1 MKFILRYFQE
11 DANNENKENIH
22 DLDFF
27 RFYLAQE
34 NQAYKIA
41 FIHISI
47 LRMKTQMLS
56 LLLYF
61 Q

>member
-34 NQAYKIA
+34 NQEYKITL
-41 FIHISI
+41 INISI
-47 LRMKTQMLS
+47 LRIKTVMLS